1 MFTTHIGP
9 HRSEGFSSF
18 VWLLVTGP
26 MPLNS
31 SPTPPVY
38 AWSVSQDLTLVTVR
52 PDLGSCTLG
61 SEKALM
67 MMMEMAME
75 MIEMMR
81 GACLGSS
88 VEVEIAL

>member
-38 AWSVSQDLTLVTVR
+38 AWSVSQDLTLVTAR

-67 MMMEMAME
+67 MMLV
-75 MIEMMR
+75 MM
-81 GACLGSS
+81 
-88 VEVEIAL
+88 VVHIAILWQ